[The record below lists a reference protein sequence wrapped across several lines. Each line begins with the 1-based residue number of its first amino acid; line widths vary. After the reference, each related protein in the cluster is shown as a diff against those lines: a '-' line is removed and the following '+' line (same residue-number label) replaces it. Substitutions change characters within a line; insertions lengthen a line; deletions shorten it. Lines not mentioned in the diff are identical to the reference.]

1 MVQLPQA
8 ARRVMAAL
16 AELGLEPELTD
27 LGRGRDPTAWACRL
41 LTRDGD
47 VPPMAAGTGKGWRE
61 EARVGALFEAL
72 EHYLTG
78 PALFDPAAVELVEAA
93 EITAG
98 PLRDEACMVLLARTP
113 AERVACRRYRPL
125 AGGPGTPVPLFLSVP
140 WYVETQA
147 GGLREQAGDMCDYAH
162 LMRYSCNSGSAV
174 GVTADEALLHALNEA
189 IERDAFSLL
198 LVCAFLST
206 ADFRP
211 AVIDPVTLPAE
222 LERVHAATEQL
233 IGSPVYLLDIVSDV
247 GVPTML
253 AYAAPT
259 ISRPHRRGV
268 GTSLSPV
275 YAAWRALTE
284 LLQSTL
290 GEALP
295 WSDAPHRGELAGLAG
310 CPELYACGR
319 FDLTDHLRSAL
330 TVPFA
335 SAERVPEHPH
345 RQLRELCSILAVH
358 GYTPYWRT
366 VAAVTGEITAVHAI
380 VPGLERFM
388 LITDGNLVLPGP
400 RGQAA
405 ARDSGCPGDF
415 PTRPSTAGRPGR
427 TRSSR

>member
-1 MVQLPQA
+1 MPLPEA
-8 ARRVMAAL
+8 ARRVTAAL
-16 AELGLEPELTD
+16 GELGLEPELTD

-41 LTRDGD
+41 LTHDGD
-47 VPPMAAGTGKGWRE
+47 VPPMALGTGKGRRE

-78 PALFDPAAVELVEAA
+78 PAVFDPATVELVEAA

-98 PLRDEACMVLLARTP
+98 PLRDEASMVLLARTP
-113 AERVACRRYRPL
+113 AERVACLRYRPL
-125 AGGPGTPVPLFLSVP
+125 GGGPGTPVPLFLSAP
-140 WYVETQA
+140 WYVETHA
-147 GGLREQAGDMCDYAH
+147 GRLREQAGDACDYAN
-162 LMRYSCNSGSAV
+162 LMRYSCNSGSAI
-174 GVTADEALLHALNEA
+174 GVTADEALLHALNET
-189 IERDAFSLL
+189 IERDALSLL
-198 LVCAFLST
+198 LLRAFLGA

-211 AVIDPVTLPAE
+211 AVIDPATLPTE

-247 GVPTML
+247 GVPTTL

-259 ISRPHRRGV
+259 LSRPHRRGV
-268 GTSLSPV
+268 GTSLSPA

-290 GEALP
+290 AETLP
-295 WSDAPHRGELAGLAG
+295 WSDATHRGELAGLAG
-310 CPELYACGR
+310 YPELYACGR
-319 FDLTDHLRSAL
+319 FDLIDHLRSAR
-330 TVPFA
+330 TVPFI
-335 SAERVPEHPH
+335 SDGWVPEHPR
-345 RQLRELCSILAVH
+345 RQLRELSALLTVH

-366 VAAVTGEITAVHAI
+366 VATVTEEITAVHVI

-405 ARDSGCPGDF
+405 ARDRGFCGVTSR
-415 PTRPSTAGRPGR
+415 RPLPRRAVRAEPYA
-427 TRSSR
+427 